1 METLRSI
8 LAILL
13 DKQIKNLVTP
23 TMHAQIENDTI
34 RSFNKSTTSN
44 LHNWGTEK
52 LITKKTIPDSIKAM
66 ISAKRSIVVK

>member
-13 DKQIKNLVTP
+13 DKQIKNLITA

-34 RSFNKSTTSN
+34 RSFNKSTTPN